1 MEVEYLA
8 TAKGVVEVIEALRT
22 IDDQSKSLLSTLRII
37 DLDKVTTLSPRQ
49 KPISDSLLIGF
60 NFSII

>member
-49 KPISDSLLIGF
+49 KPISGSLLIGF